1 MKRILILQNVVAWY
15 RKAVYNGLAEDYD
28 VTVLHSGS
36 PVVEADDNFR
46 ELVVDARPLG
56 PFVLQQ
62 GVAGVLAKGSF
73 DVVIAM
79 MDPRWLAH
87 VLPVVGR
94 GKRNVRWIF
103 WGPGYGRG
111 RLANRL
117 RDALA
122 RRADALLLYSS
133 ANVGELV
140 RHGTP
145 REKIF
150 VAPNTLQLPDHGDQ
164 SANQKSSL
172 LFMGVFQKR
181 KRIDL
186 LIEAFVQVVHD
197 LPPDVKLEI
206 VGTTPARNFGK
217 FKIDLESVSALQQKV
232 DAAKLGERVIFH
244 GAVWANHR
252 PFFSRAYAYVSP
264 GHAGLSALQS
274 MAYGVPVVTH
284 ARASEHPVEFENLH
298 HGVNALLYDADAD
311 LPDALLS
318 ICNTPGLHQELGAN
332 AYHHY
337 STARTLDLMLQGFRQ
352 AIDG

>member
-1 MKRILILQNVVAWY
+1 MKRVLILQNVIPWY

-46 ELVVDARPLG
+46 ELIVDARALG

-62 GVAGVLAKGSF
+62 GVGGVLAKGSF

-87 VLPVVGR
+87 VLPVAGR
-94 GKRNVRWIF
+94 RKRSVRWIF

-133 ANVGELV
+133 TNVGELV
-140 RHGTP
+140 RRGTP
-145 REKIF
+145 GERIV
-150 VAPNTLQLPDHGDQ
+150 VAPNTLYVPDHGDQ
-164 SANQKSSL
+164 SANKKSSL
-172 LFMGVFQKR
+172 LFMGVLQKR

-186 LIEAFVQVVHD
+186 LIEAFARVVHD
-197 LPPDVKLEI
+197 LPPDIKLEI
-206 VGTTPARNFGK
+206 VGTTQSRNFGK
-217 FKIDLESVSALQQKV
+217 FKIDLDSISALRQKV
-232 DAAKLGERVIFH
+232 DATELGERVIFH

-274 MAYGVPVVTH
+274 MAYGVAVVTH
-284 ARASEHPVEFENLH
+284 ARASEHPVEFENLR
-298 HGVNALLYDADAD
+298 HGVNALLYDADTD

-318 ICNTPGLHQELGAN
+318 ICNTPGLHEELGAN
-332 AYHHY
+332 AYRHY
-337 STARTLDLMLQGFRQ
+337 STVRTLDLMLHGFRQ